1 MYNNLEIILRN
12 FKNVSKRGEL
22 PFGMQTIMKTILFQG
37 DSITDADRHYDNI
50 ASLGE
55 GYPNLVAASLGKKE
69 PGKYT
74 FINKGISGNRSTH
87 LYARYREDIVAL
99 KPDYMSVLI
108 GVNDVWHSVD
118 YKDCFSSERY
128 EELLTMLIEDVTKA
142 LPKIKIAIFEPFVL
156 KGTATEKEWEYFG
169 TGVRANAEKAK
180 KVAEKYG
187 LIFIP
192 TQDKLDKFCENTPT
206 SYWLKDGVHPTPAG
220 HEFLKEEW
228 LKAFNL

>member
-156 KGTATEKEWEYFG
+156 KGTATEKEWEYFD

-192 TQDKLDKFCENTPT
+192 TQDKLRPHHIGSKTAFTPPRQVT
-206 SYWLKDGVHPTPAG
+206 N
-220 HEFLKEEW
+220 F
-228 LKAFNL
+228 

>member
-1 MYNNLEIILRN
+1 M
-12 FKNVSKRGEL
+12 
-22 PFGMQTIMKTILFQG
+22 PFRRINIMKTILFQG
-37 DSITDADRHYDNI
+37 DSITDTDRHYDNA

-55 GYPNLVAASLGKKE
+55 GYPNLVAASLSKKE

-108 GVNDVWHSVD
+108 GVNDVWHSVE
-118 YKDCFSSERY
+118 YKNCFSSERY
-128 EELLTMLIEDVTKA
+128 EELLSILIEDVKKA
-142 LPKIKIAIFEPFVL
+142 LPDIKIAVFEPFVL
-156 KGTATEKEWEYFG
+156 KGTATQDEWEYFDS
-169 TGVRANAEKAK
+169 GVRANAAAAK
-180 KVAEKYG
+180 RVAEKYG
-187 LIFIP
+187 LVFIP
-192 TQDKLDKFCENTPT
+192 TQEKLDKLSENTPT